1 MIKKLLNIYKYFKE
15 CIDQLKTPDSS
26 AGVVTEFSVNYQN
39 KKDDITTQLIICRL
53 LKLSLTVFQEK
64 DVNFDGN
71 RVKAKLITDN
81 LGHPT
86 SYILGNNIVD
96 FNTIN
101 RDLNID
107 MIENK
112 KAKILF
118 FDEVFGQYSQ
128 IWFQIPCVDGSLP
141 PEEKMM
147 QARV

>member
-1 MIKKLLNIYKYFKE
+1 MNINKYFKE

-26 AGVVTEFSVNYQN
+26 ACVVTEFSVNYQN

-53 LKLSLTVFQEK
+53 LKLSLSVFQEK
-64 DVNFDGN
+64 DVTFDGN
-71 RVKAKLITDN
+71 RVKSKLITDN
-81 LGHPT
+81 LGLPT

-101 RDLNID
+101 RDLS
-107 MIENK
+107 IEANAEN
-112 KAKILF
+112 KAKILY
-118 FDEVFGQYSQ
+118 FDEVFGQCSQ